1 MKQKPIKIKIMKKIY
16 MLIMLAF
23 LSFGWNDAQA
33 CHNSYFSLISM
44 VDLGGNQYEFTV
56 EFCVGGGR
64 DAAGYGAVSYTGTW
78 AVLLDNG
85 SSFSSFPATLT
96 SPATGSVFTGYD
108 NLYGPGLL
116 VYDNELYDWLDAWAC
131 IEFEC
136 GAQAQHCITFTFTT
150 TGLPNSIELMGAEG
164 GGVGVVP
171 YGCNGDP
178 DLTIDLASPSVD
190 AGADVEV
197 IYGFGSNCTTL
208 SAAATDGVAPY
219 SYLWSN
225 GSTAVSTSV
234 CPTSTTTYTVT
245 VTDFNGN
252 TATDDVVVEVNDITC
267 GNDKVYVC
275 HRGRT
280 RCVRINQVQGHLD
293 HGDQLGGCRS
303 RLAFQDV
310 EGEYGI
316 SAYPNPTNGELEL
329 EVMVDLDD
337 VASIDLYGIDGR
349 LIVNLASNMELF
361 MDEMEHIHVDLSKF
375 ENGFYFISMRTE
387 SGELVTEKIQ
397 IMK

>member
-1 MKQKPIKIKIMKKIY
+1 M
-16 MLIMLAF
+16 AF
-23 LSFGWNDAQA
+23 GFTEAQA
-33 CHNSYFSLISM
+33 CHYSNFNLISM
-44 VDLGGNQYEFTV
+44 VDLGGNQYQFTV
-56 EFCVGGGR
+56 EFCVGSGR

-85 SSFSSFPATLT
+85 STFSSFPATLT

-164 GGVGVVP
+164 GGVGVAP
-171 YGCNGDP
+171 YGCNGQDDMIV
-178 DLTIDLASPSVD
+178 DLISPSVD
-190 AGADVEV
+190 AGADLEV
-197 IYGFGSNCTTL
+197 TYGFGSNCTTL
-208 SAAATDGVAPY
+208 NAVATDGLGPY

-225 GSTAVSTSV
+225 GATSATTSV

-267 GNDKVYVC
+267 GNNKVYIC

-280 RCVRINQVQGHLD
+280 RCVRTNRVQQHLD
-293 HGDQLGGCRS
+293 HGDQLGACNA
-303 RLAFQDV
+303 RLADPEV

-316 SAYPNPTNGELEL
+316 TAFPNPTNGDLEL
-329 EVMVDLDD
+329 NIMMDLDD
-337 VASIDLYGIDGR
+337 IATIDLYGIDGR
-349 LIVNLASNMELF
+349 LVLNLASSLELF
-361 MDEMEHIHVDLSKF
+361 MDEMEHVHFDLSAL